1 MTTEKKKTA
10 TKKKPASKDKENPV
24 VMSKDSIQISNLSSK
39 SFSYVLRIL
48 EHLFETNRDLLD
60 EITNDGRGWVC
71 DGWKLDVWMLSGG
84 NGRWI
89 FMFTDIS
96 DDEKEN
102 QGVTK

>member
-10 TKKKPASKDKENPV
+10 TKKKSASKAKENPV
-24 VMSKDSIQISNLSSK
+24 VMNKDSIQISNLSSK
-39 SFSYVLRIL
+39 SFSCVLNVL
-48 EHLFETNRDLLD
+48 QSVFETERDLLD

-71 DGWKLDVWMLSGG
+71 DGWKLRVWMLRGG

-89 FMFTDIS
+89 FMFTDII

-102 QGVTK
+102 QEVEK